1 MLNVL
6 NLIKKKI
13 YKELEHTK
21 VLSISLFLSWFTL
34 LPMKLW
40 TSFNILDL
48 VCAMMLTMM
57 SRVVQPLH
65 VGYFI

>member
-1 MLNVL
+1 
-6 NLIKKKI
+6 
-13 YKELEHTK
+13 
-21 VLSISLFLSWFTL
+21 
-34 LPMKLW
+34 MKLW

-65 VGYFI
+65 VGLFRKKLFGSFLCFIAFVIF